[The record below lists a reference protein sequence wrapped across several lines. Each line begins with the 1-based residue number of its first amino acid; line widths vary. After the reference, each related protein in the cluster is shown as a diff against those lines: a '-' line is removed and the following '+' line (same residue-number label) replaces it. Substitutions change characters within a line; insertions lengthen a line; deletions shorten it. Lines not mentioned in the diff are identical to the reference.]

1 MNTRCLVGFLGGFL
15 PFTSI
20 CATDYCFVDKKNHWH
35 FETDF
40 ACMSNANF
48 NKPSSVKH
56 SKMLYAEGTT
66 SLYYNH
72 FVTENNAIVAQLGVN
87 YTHLGWNHNP
97 RFSGQEY
104 PYAIASLSWVSYAVK
119 DWRWVING
127 GLSFDAKTADIGD
140 SGVYYAL
147 LWGRYQYTP
156 TFGMH
161 VGFFGYVGGGRN
173 GYLLP
178 VLGCDWWWSERWE
191 YKAIFPLET
200 SVNYH
205 FTSQWTTALMFT
217 TFGGPYRFPRRVH
230 DGKGRYENG
239 IFEIYSTGI
248 EWDCKFKSS
257 NCLEAGFGAGY
268 NFGGWILVKDSH
280 NHHGRYYK
288 FDGSGYGR
296 AYVGVSF

>member
-1 MNTRCLVGFLGGFL
+1 MNTRGLVGFLGGFL

-40 ACMSNANF
+40 ACMSNASF

-97 RFSGQEY
+97 RFRGQEY

-161 VGFFGYVGGGRN
+161 VGFFGYVGGG
-173 GYLLP
+173 
-178 VLGCDWWWSERWE
+178 
-191 YKAIFPLET
+191 
-200 SVNYH
+200 
-205 FTSQWTTALMFT
+205 Q
-217 TFGGPYRFPRRVH
+217 
-230 DGKGRYENG
+230 
-239 IFEIYSTGI
+239 
-248 EWDCKFKSS
+248 EWVPAASIR
-257 NCLEAGFGAGY
+257 L
-268 NFGGWILVKDSH
+268 
-280 NHHGRYYK
+280 
-288 FDGSGYGR
+288 
-296 AYVGVSF
+296 